1 MEANEEEDNLDHLFV
16 NENEKIFYEHGKDVD
31 FIKYHKRATKNFRV
45 TIQELIDSPKMTM
58 TRGVAKDY
66 QISLAF
72 VKLNKAC
79 SLVNVLW

>member
-45 TIQELIDSPKMTM
+45 TI
-58 TRGVAKDY
+58 
-66 QISLAF
+66 
-72 VKLNKAC
+72 
-79 SLVNVLW
+79 